1 MRDVGFVTSNPNKVR
16 VLEVIRK
23 RGKTTMKEVSKFTRI
38 PEVMLRGVLEEL
50 KREGFVSEEEGLLKL
65 TPAGFEV
72 LEKMRI

>member
-23 RGKTTMKEVSKFTRI
+23 RGKTTMKEVSKSTRI

-65 TPAGFEV
+65 TPAGLEV
-72 LEKMRI
+72 LEKMRL